1 MSSRNKIPNPT
12 KEDLE
17 SPLFL
22 AIWDVIKTW
31 DIKAPEYHDGY
42 CGGNGSHVMLILNG
56 IREELRES
64 KIEYILNENCNN
76 TRGR

>member
-1 MSSRNKIPNPT
+1 MNQIPNPT
-12 KEDLE
+12 SEDLK

-42 CGGNGSHVMLILNG
+42 CGGNGSHVMLILNAVK
-56 IREELRES
+56 EEIRES
-64 KIEYILNENCNN
+64 KIENILNENSNN
-76 TRGR
+76 TGSR